1 MADVYDDLARC
12 DGFDW
17 DDGNAPKLWARHR
30 VSPGEAEQVFFR
42 EPLLVAV
49 DTKHSASEVRYY
61 VLGRT
66 AGERR
71 LFLVFT
77 LRGSRIRVLS
87 ARDMNRR
94 ERRVYER
101 AEEASDE

>member
-1 MADVYDDLARC
+1 MVDVYEDVARC
-12 DGFDW
+12 DGFEW
-17 DDGNAPKLWARHR
+17 DDGNAPKRWARHR

-42 EPLLVAV
+42 APLVVAA
-49 DTKHSASEVRYY
+49 DTKHSATEPRYY
-61 VLGRT
+61 ALGRT

-77 LRGSRIRVLS
+77 LRGSLIRVRS

>member
-42 EPLLVAV
+42 DPLVVVA
-49 DTKHSASEVRYY
+49 DTKHSASEARYY

-77 LRGSRIRVLS
+77 LRGSLIRVLS